1 MTRLPPLG
9 SMEAFLE
16 VARHGTVKAAASELG
31 LSMPALSRRIQT
43 LEHAVGRPLFDRHHQ
58 GLKLTEAGR
67 TLQTQLAPI
76 LDELRGV
83 IGRVGSPDA
92 SLRLHLN
99 VLPLFA
105 QQRLFPRLPEL
116 RRQHPE
122 LHIDIDT
129 LSHGE
134 ARLGDGLDAAI
145 ALARAIDPALYAA
158 RPDQDKIFPISARA
172 PPDRER
178 PPTVPEPFTRL
189 PLNVLP
195 LFAQQRLFPRLPELR
210 RQHPELHIDID
221 TLSHGEARL
230 GDGLDAAIAL
240 ARAIDPALYAARL
253 DQDKIFPIAARDL
266 TDGER
271 PITVPEQLQRL
282 TILLHREMPETF
294 AEWRQ
299 AIRMPY
305 LEPAGIDFFDSGP
318 LLLAA
323 AADRKGGGTGQRV
336 AGRESNGG

>member
-1 MTRLPPLG
+1 
-9 SMEAFLE
+9 MEAFLE

-67 TLQTQLAPI
+67 TLQAQLAPI

-92 SLRLHLN
+92 SLRLH
-99 VLPLFA
+99 
-105 QQRLFPRLPEL
+105 
-116 RRQHPE
+116 
-122 LHIDIDT
+122 
-129 LSHGE
+129 
-134 ARLGDGLDAAI
+134 
-145 ALARAIDPALYAA
+145 
-158 RPDQDKIFPISARA
+158 
-172 PPDRER
+172 
-178 PPTVPEPFTRL
+178 
-189 PLNVLP
+189 LNVLP

-299 AIRMPY
+299 AIGMPY

-318 LLLAA
+318 LMLEAA
-323 AADRKGGGTGQRV
+323 AQGIGV
-336 AGRESNGG
+336 AFMHGHHFDNAQDARLSRLFDFDVDSPYSYWFVCRPRALRQPAVKLFHDWLLSAKI

>member
-1 MTRLPPLG
+1 MARLPPLS

-43 LEHAVGRPLFDRHHQ
+43 LEHAVGRPLFNRHHH

-67 TLQTQLAPI
+67 SLQEQLAPL
-76 LDELRGV
+76 LDDLRGV
-83 IGRVGSPDA
+83 IVNIGSPDA

-105 QQRLFPRLPEL
+105 QQRLFPRLPAL

-134 ARLGDGLDAAI
+134 ARLGEGIDAAI
-145 ALARAIDPALYAA
+145 ALARAIDPALYV
-158 RPDQDKIFPISARA
+158 S
-172 PPDRER
+172 
-178 PPTVPEPFTRL
+178 
-189 PLNVLP
+189 
-195 LFAQQRLFPRLPELR
+195 
-210 RQHPELHIDID
+210 
-221 TLSHGEARL
+221 
-230 GDGLDAAIAL
+230 
-240 ARAIDPALYAARL
+240 RL
-253 DQDKIFPIAARDL
+253 DQDKVFPIALKDL
-266 TDGER
+266 IDGER
-271 PITVPEQLQRL
+271 PITVPEQIQRM

-294 AEWRQ
+294 AEWRN
-299 AIRMPY
+299 AIGMPY

-318 LLLAA
+318 LMLEAA
-323 AADRKGGGTGQRV
+323 AQGIGVAFMHGHHFDDAQDQRLV
-336 AGRESNGG
+336 RLFDFDVDSPYSYWFVCRPRALRQPAVKLFHDWLLSERI